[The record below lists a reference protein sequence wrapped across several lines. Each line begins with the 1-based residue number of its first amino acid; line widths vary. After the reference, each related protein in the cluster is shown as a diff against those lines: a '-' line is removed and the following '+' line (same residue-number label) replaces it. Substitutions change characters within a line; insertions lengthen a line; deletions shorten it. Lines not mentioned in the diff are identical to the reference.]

1 MHFPIPYLIVSSA
14 ILYGPIVEMMC
25 VNQQLCITQ
34 KLIRNAS
41 SRSSRLEFAF
51 MKPQAFKI

>member
-34 KLIRNAS
+34 KLIRNAGAWPHPRPPES
-41 SRSSRLEFAF
+41 SPTAWQD
-51 MKPQAFKI
+51 P